1 MDVDKDG
8 FVTYMDLVLIFGFW
22 FSACLILII
31 CYGILD
37 VCDRK
42 GRRDD
47 ERNRDEQ
54 IMLVEPTDNFVV
66 YDAEKDG
73 DAMEGIVIENVAC
86 DNFSVDI
93 PIIKELA

>member
-8 FVTYMDLVLIFGFW
+8 FVTIIDLALLFGFW

-31 CYGILD
+31 CYGVFD

-47 ERNRDEQ
+47 ERNRSEQ
-54 IMLVEPTDNFVV
+54 TMLVEPTDNFVV

-73 DAMEGIVIENVAC
+73 DEMEGIVIENVAC

-93 PIIKELA
+93 PIIRELA